1 MLKILYIIYTGQH
14 DIPASVGITGS
25 IEFIEL
31 EGPEVILALTG
42 KFWHRRGMLLNQW
55 KFCTYDVHKKNVSH
69 I

>member
-1 MLKILYIIYTGQH
+1 MMCLQNFVNQLYIGQH

-42 KFWHRRGMLLNQW
+42 KFWHRRGMLL
-55 KFCTYDVHKKNVSH
+55 S
-69 I
+69 

>member
-1 MLKILYIIYTGQH
+1 MMCLQKCSSKLYIGQH

-42 KFWHRRGMLLNQW
+42 KFWHRRGMFLSSFEILY
-55 KFCTYDVHKKNVSH
+55 T
-69 I
+69 